1 MLSYVFII
9 SFYFK
14 KSTSNNTQN
23 FGNNFVQFFLTKG
36 LTKSAELWYTVK
48 FGLREAC
55 TARTTPGILF
65 TKNNTQ
71 DFILGVIREEV
82 QMTFAI

>member
-14 KSTSNNTQN
+14 KSTSNNAQN
-23 FGNNFVQFFLTKG
+23 FGNNFVQFFLIKG
-36 LTKSAELWYTVK
+36 LTKSAGMGYTGK
-48 FGLREAC
+48 FGPREAFA
-55 TARTTPGILF
+55 ARATPVILF

-71 DFILGVIREEV
+71 DFILSVTREEV